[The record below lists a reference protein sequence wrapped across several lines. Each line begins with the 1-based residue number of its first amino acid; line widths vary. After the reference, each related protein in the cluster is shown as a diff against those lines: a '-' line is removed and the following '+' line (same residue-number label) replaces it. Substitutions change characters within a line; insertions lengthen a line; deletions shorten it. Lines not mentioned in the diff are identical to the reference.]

1 MTAKEKPKIALPKG
15 WTGNVRSAVL
25 HVIGLA
31 QYATVYTRSWASNS
45 PNERMRLKAENDRL
59 EAEVAL
65 LEEEIRIKDARLLC
79 LDPRKRPQYPPTERM
94 AILELRAARSWSRR
108 RTAVSFHLTAA
119 TITSWMR
126 RLDESGPDALV
137 QLPEP
142 VNKFPD
148 FVRYSVQ
155 RLKSLCPSMGQVKI
169 AGVLARAGLHLGSTT
184 VGRIVNEQPPAAPPV
199 SEIPETGAQHVTAK
213 RPNHVWNVDLT
224 TVPISGGFWTPW
236 SPFTL
241 PQCWPFCWWVAVVL
255 DHYSRRVMGFAV
267 FSVLPSSEDIQAFLD
282 RTIRIS
288 GASPKHLIS
297 DKGGQFWC
305 DGFKNWCD
313 RLTIKPRFGAVGK
326 HGSIAVL
333 ERFIGTMKREGTRRW
348 LIPMCRTTFRN
359 ELKPFIDWYNEHR
372 PHSALDGCTPY
383 EVYHSLPPANR
394 QPRCEPRPRWPRK
407 SRCAKPQTL
416 VAGKPGD
423 EFTLKIDFVN
433 GRKHLPI
440 VTLKR
445 AA

>member
-1 MTAKEKPKIALPKG
+1 MATEDKPKIPLPKD

-31 QYATVYTRSWASNS
+31 QFATAYTRSWAGNS

-59 EAEVAL
+59 EAEVAQL
-65 LEEEIRIKDARLLC
+65 KEEIRIKDARMTRLES
-79 LDPRKRPQYPPTERM
+79 RKRPQYSPIERM
-94 AILELRAARSWSRR
+94 AILELRAARNWSRQE
-108 RTAVSFHLTAA
+108 TADAFHLTAA
-119 TITSWMR
+119 TISAWMR
-126 RLDESGPDALV
+126 RLDESGPEALV

-142 VNKFPD
+142 VNRFPD
-148 FVRYSVQ
+148 FVRFVVQ
-155 RLKSLCPSMGQVKI
+155 QLKSLCPSMGKVKI
-169 AGVLARAGLHLGSTT
+169 AEMLARAGLHLGGST
-184 VGRIVNEQPPAAPPV
+184 VGRIVKEPSVTPPVV
-199 SEIPETGAQHVTAK
+199 SEIPETNERHVTAD

-224 TVPISGGFWTPW
+224 TVPVACGFWIPW
-236 SPFTL
+236 SPLTL
-241 PQCWPFCWWVAVVL
+241 PQCWPFCWWVAIVL

-267 FSVLPSSEDIQAFLD
+267 FSNIPSSEDIQAFLD
-282 RTIRIS
+282 RTIQAS
-288 GASPKHLIS
+288 AASPKHLIS

-305 DGFKNWCD
+305 DGFKAWC
-313 RLTIKPRFGAVGK
+313 RRRTIEPRFGAVGK

-348 LIPMCRTTFRN
+348 LIPLRQTTFQL
-359 ELKPFIDWYNEHR
+359 ELKLFIDWYHEYR

-383 EVYHSLPPANR
+383 EVHHALPPANLE
-394 QPRCEPRPRWPRK
+394 PRCEPRPRWPRK

-416 VAGKPGD
+416 VAGQPGD
-423 EFTLKIDFVN
+423 EFTLKIDFVE

-440 VTLKR
+440 VTLQR

>member
-1 MTAKEKPKIALPKG
+1 MTAKEKPKIPLPKD

-25 HVIGLA
+25 HVISLA
-31 QYATVYTRSWASNS
+31 QYATAYTRSWAANS
-45 PNERMRLKAENDRL
+45 PNERMRLKTENGRL

-65 LEEEIRIKDARLLC
+65 LTEEIRIKDARLLSW
-79 LDPRKRPQYPPTERM
+79 DSRKRPQYPPTERM
-94 AILELRAARSWSRR
+94 AILELRAARRWSKRKMAD
-108 RTAVSFHLTAA
+108 TFHLTPA
-119 TITSWMR
+119 TITHWMR

-155 RLKSLCPSMGQVKI
+155 QLKSLCPSMGKVKI
-169 AGVLARAGLHLGSTT
+169 AEMLARASLQLGSTT
-184 VGRIVNEQPPAAPPV
+184 VGRIVKQPPAAPPV
-199 SEIPETGAQHVTAK
+199 SEKPETGARHVTAK

-224 TVPISGGFWTPW
+224 TVPIAGGFWVPW

-267 FSVLPSSEDIQAFLD
+267 FSDLPSSEDIQAFLD
-282 RTIRIS
+282 RTIGIS

-305 DGFKNWCD
+305 DGFKSWC
-313 RLTIKPRFGAVGK
+313 RRRTIKPRFGAVGQ
-326 HGSIAVL
+326 HGSIAVI

-348 LIPMCRTTFRN
+348 LIPMRQTTFQN
-359 ELKPFIDWYNEHR
+359 ELKLFIDWYHEHR

-383 EVYHSLPPANR
+383 EVHHALPPANLE
-394 QPRCEPRPRWPRK
+394 PRCEPRSRWPRK
-407 SRCAKPQTL
+407 SRCAKPQTS
-416 VAGKPGD
+416 VAGQPGD

-440 VTLKR
+440 VTLNR

>member
-1 MTAKEKPKIALPKG
+1 M
-15 WTGNVRSAVL
+15 W
-25 HVIGLA
+25 
-31 QYATVYTRSWASNS
+31 
-45 PNERMRLKAENDRL
+45 LKTENDRL

-65 LEEEIRIKDARLLC
+65 LKEEIRIKDARLLRW
-79 LDPRKRPQYPPTERM
+79 DPRKRPQYPPTERM
-94 AILELRAARSWSRR
+94 AILELRAARSWSKQK
-108 RTAVSFHLTAA
+108 TADAFHLTAA
-119 TITSWMR
+119 TITTWMR

-155 RLKSLCPSMGQVKI
+155 RLKSLCPSMGKVKI

-184 VGRIVNEQPPAAPPV
+184 VGRIVKESPVQPPV
-199 SEIPETGAQHVTAK
+199 SEKPEIGERHVTAE

-224 TVPISGGFWTPW
+224 TVPISGGFWVPW
-236 SPFTL
+236 SPLTL
-241 PQCWPFCWWVAVVL
+241 PQSWPFCWWVAIVL
-255 DHYSRRVMGFAV
+255 DHYSRRVIGFAV
-267 FSVLPSSEDIQAFLD
+267 FSDLPSSEDIQAFLD

-305 DGFKNWCD
+305 DGFKAWC
-313 RLTIKPRFGAVGK
+313 RRRTIKPRFGAVGK
-326 HGSIAVL
+326 HGSIAVI

-348 LIPMCRTTFRN
+348 LIPMRQTTFQN
-359 ELKPFIDWYNEHR
+359 ELKLFIDWYHEHR
-372 PHSALDGCTPY
+372 PNSGIDGCTPY
-383 EVYHSLPPANR
+383 EVYHALPPANR
-394 QPRCEPRPRWPRK
+394 QPRCDPRPRWPRK
-407 SRCAKPQTL
+407 SHCAKPQTL
-416 VAGKPGD
+416 VASQLGT
-423 EFTLKIDFVN
+423 EFTLKIDFVKD
-433 GRKHLPI
+433 RQHLPI

>member
-1 MTAKEKPKIALPKG
+1 MTAKEKPKIPLPKD

-25 HVIGLA
+25 HVISLA
-31 QYATVYTRSWASNS
+31 QYATAYTRSWAANS
-45 PNERMRLKAENDRL
+45 PNERMRLKTENGRL

-65 LEEEIRIKDARLLC
+65 LTEEIRIKDARLLC

-94 AILELRAARSWSRR
+94 AILELRAARRWSKRK
-108 RTAVSFHLTAA
+108 TADSFHLTPA
-119 TITSWMR
+119 TITTWMR

-155 RLKSLCPSMGQVKI
+155 QLKSLCPSMGKVKI
-169 AGVLARAGLHLGSTT
+169 AEMLARASLHLGSTT
-184 VGRIVNEQPPAAPPV
+184 VGRIVKQPPAAPPV
-199 SEIPETGAQHVTAK
+199 SEKPETGAQHVTAM

-224 TVPISGGFWTPW
+224 TVPICGGFWVLW

-241 PQCWPFCWWVAVVL
+241 PQCWPFCWWVAIVL

-267 FSVLPSSEDIQAFLD
+267 FSNLPSSEDIQAFLD

-305 DGFKNWCD
+305 DSFKAWC
-313 RLTIKPRFGAVGK
+313 RLRTIKPRFGAVGQ
-326 HGSIAVL
+326 HGSIAVI

-348 LIPMCRTTFRN
+348 LIPMCQTTFQN
-359 ELKPFIDWYNEHR
+359 ELKLFIDWYHEHR
-372 PHSALDGCTPY
+372 PNSALDGCTAY
-383 EVYHSLPPANR
+383 EVYHALPPANR
-394 QPRCEPRPRWPRK
+394 QPRCEPRSRWPRK

-416 VAGKPGD
+416 VAGQPGD
-423 EFTLKIDFVN
+423 EFTLKIDFVE

-440 VTLKR
+440 VTLKH